1 MCCITVEPLTELIQ
15 LTTEINSPGIIL
27 TEPCRE
33 RLIREGVCTAETI
46 PSVSSINR
54 VLRNI
59 SAKEKVIKRKSKCWE
74 EMREGL
80 TVKREEVTSL
90 PDTAARGE
98 SMTMSGIVSE

>member
-15 LTTEINSPGIIL
+15 LKTEINSPGIIL
-27 TEPCRE
+27 REPCRE

-98 SMTMSGIVSE
+98 SVTMSGIVSE